1 MHSSLW
7 KMAVL
12 LIGGYSLEFLFG
24 KSVFVYCFIFFGKI
38 LEVAVGTSRMVLITK
53 GERMKGSV
61 IAFFEIVLWL
71 TITGTVVI
79 GLRDDLLKLLVFAL
93 AYAVGNYLGSWLED
107 RLAFGLSTI
116 EVIAPEGACV
126 NDMLQTLRSNNFA
139 VTAVDGEGRDGKR
152 KLLLMHLKRKRLPE
166 AIKLINGIRA
176 DCLITVTDVKV
187 VRGGYFM
194 KK

>member
-1 MHSSLW
+1 
-7 KMAVL
+7 MAVL
-12 LIGGYSLEFLFG
+12 LIGGVSLEFLFG

-38 LEVAVGTSRMVLITK
+38 LEVAVGTSRMVLIMK
-53 GERMKGSV
+53 GERMKGSTL
-61 IAFFEIVLWL
+61 AFFEIVLWL

-79 GLRDDLLKLLVFAL
+79 GLRDDPLKVLVFAV

-116 EVIAPEGACV
+116 EVIAPAGACV

-139 VTAVDGEGRDGKR
+139 VTAVDGEGKDGKR

-166 AIKLINGIRA
+166 AVKLINGIRA
-176 DCLITVTDVKV
+176 DCFITVTDVKV